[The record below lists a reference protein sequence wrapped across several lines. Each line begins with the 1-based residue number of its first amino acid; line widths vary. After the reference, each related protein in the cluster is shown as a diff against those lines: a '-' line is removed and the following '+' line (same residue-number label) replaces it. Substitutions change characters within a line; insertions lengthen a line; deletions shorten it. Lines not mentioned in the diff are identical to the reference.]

1 MMRRFCLTFI
11 SVGISVGIS
20 AGIFA
25 GAMASPAHAQTA
37 SQVPLES
44 QLYCSGMV
52 TSDPVPADTYVISGE
67 ESYFRITYTDGKLV
81 FLNKGAS
88 QGVKVGDQY
97 DVIRADPSDYLQ
109 YEWFRDQNK
118 LLKAMGTTYEDE
130 GRIQVVNVQPNTS
143 TAEVV
148 FSCAYIQRGDILQPF
163 VARPAPMIKPAE
175 GFDIFAPPSGKAKA
189 MIVTTKYYGEL
200 AQNGTI
206 VYVNLGSGQ
215 GVKVG
220 DYFRVFRFQ
229 GNSNETEYQTPNVAY
244 QIFGF
249 GSSPRPYSGAELPR
263 DILGEGVVLRVSKN
277 AATVLITLSKKQIY
291 PGDYI
296 ELE

>member
-1 MMRRFCLTFI
+1 MMRRFCLTF
-11 SVGISVGIS
+11 ISVGIS

-25 GAMASPAHAQTA
+25 GAMASQAHAQTA

-52 TSDPVPADTYVISGE
+52 TSDPVPTDTYVISGE

-97 DVIRADPSDYLQ
+97 DVIRANPSDYLQ

-130 GRIQVVNVQPNTS
+130 GRIRVVNVQQNTS

-148 FSCAYIQRGDILQPF
+148 FSCAYVLRGDILQPF

-200 AQNGTI
+200 AKDGTI

-277 AATVLITLSKKQIY
+277 AATVLVTLSKKQMY
-291 PGDYI
+291 PGDYV

>member
-1 MMRRFCLTFI
+1 MMRRFCLVF
-11 SVGISVGIS
+11 
-20 AGIFA
+20 IFA
-25 GAMASPAHAQTA
+25 AAMASQAHAQAA

-52 TSDPVPADTYVISGE
+52 TSDPVNTDTYVISGE
-67 ESYFRITYTDGKLV
+67 DSYFRITYSDGKLV

-88 QGVKVGDQY
+88 QGVKVGDQFEA
-97 DVIRADPSDYLQ
+97 IRANPMDWVKV
-109 YEWFRDQNK
+109 EWFRDQSK

-130 GRIQVVNVQPNTS
+130 GRIRVVNVQQNTS

-148 FSCAYIQRGDILQPF
+148 FTCQYLLRGDILQPF
-163 VARPAPMIKPAE
+163 VVRPAPIIKPAE
-175 GFDIFAPPSGKAKA
+175 GFDMFAPPSGKAKA
-189 MIVTTKYYGEL
+189 MIVTTKYYGQL
-200 AQNGTI
+200 AKQGTI

-229 GNSNETEYQTPNVAY
+229 GNTSESAYQTENIAY
-244 QIFGF
+244 QIFGM
-249 GSSPRPYSGAELPR
+249 GSSPRPYTGAELPR

-277 AATVLITLSKKQIY
+277 AATVLITFGKKQIY
-291 PGDYI
+291 PGDYV